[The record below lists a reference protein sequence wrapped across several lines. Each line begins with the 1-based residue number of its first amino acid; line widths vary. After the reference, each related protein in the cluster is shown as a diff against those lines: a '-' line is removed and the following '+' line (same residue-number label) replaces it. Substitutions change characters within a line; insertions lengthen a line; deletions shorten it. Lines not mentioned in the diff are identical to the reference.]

1 MLEAL
6 MAPPRR
12 PISKSDKLYFI
23 QSNSRDNKTESTN
36 EIIENDAD
44 SQSAVA
50 VDSSSIEISFEEE
63 EINLDDFEAI
73 HAAELKESLEIP
85 EIVEL
90 LEFEDQLARDKKEAP
105 HLREKMRSSP
115 EIKWDDY
122 ENTFSENY
130 EVVLSP
136 GDMQAVEGAAVESSN
151 QLNSDSNSDSSDS
164 TDQLEES
171 IDQSEATLDEILDDD
186 TEEPMEVAF
195 NVPGQDDD
203 SFSSDSYYDDS
214 YDYDDLA
221 PGAFEGDDVYEPT
234 TTIATTVSVGTGAD
248 EPDFYEPTTM
258 MPTTILST
266 TLPKL
271 TTVKTSTG
279 TKMTEGEEGHNVGG
293 VNPDESR
300 QGPANDDETI
310 TTDETNNGRT
320 RLDYD
325 PLDNVQPEL
334 KHIFNVQENDGAT
347 GNKND
352 ILRNNYYVI
361 IKQRHFYCR
370 KMVHC
375 GRNDQFFEKPNF
387 YEYAKN

>member
-1 MLEAL
+1 

-171 IDQSEATLDEILDDD
+171 INQSEATLDEILDDD

-279 TKMTEGEEGHNVGG
+279 TKMPKIIAGDESVGG

-300 QGPANDDETI
+300 QGPATDDETI

-361 IKQRHFYCR
+361 IKQRHFHCQ
-370 KMVHC
+370 KMAHC
-375 GRNDQFFEKPNF
+375 GQNGQFFEKPNF
-387 YEYAKN
+387 YKYAKN

>member
-1 MLEAL
+1 MTLEFIRKSFKGEPCSQCRPRERCLFGLCIHPDDARMLEAL

-23 QSNSRDNKTESTN
+23 QSNSRNNQTKSTN
-36 EIIENDAD
+36 EIQDDDAD

-73 HAAELKESLEIP
+73 HAAELKETLEIP

-122 ENTFSENY
+122 ENNFSENY
-130 EVVLSP
+130 EVILSP

-151 QLNSDSNSDSSDS
+151 QLNSESDVSDSSD
-164 TDQLEES
+164 
-171 IDQSEATLDEILDDD
+171 QSGVTTVPAPLFRDPSDATLDEILDDD

-195 NVPGQDDD
+195 NVPGQDGD
-203 SFSSDSYYDDS
+203 SLSSDSYYDDS

-221 PGAFEGDDVYEPT
+221 QGTYEDPYEPT
-234 TTIATTVSVGTGAD
+234 TTVATTVSVGTGAD

-258 MPTTILST
+258 MPTTTT

-271 TTVKTSTG
+271 TTVKTNDTAN
-279 TKMTEGEEGHNVGG
+279 EGG
-293 VNPDESR
+293 VNPDESNR
-300 QGPANDDETI
+300 NMDGG
-310 TTDETNNGRT
+310 NNGRK

-347 GNKND
+347 GKDNKISDNTFLQ
-352 ILRNNYYVI
+352 IT
-361 IKQRHFYCR
+361 
-370 KMVHC
+370 
-375 GRNDQFFEKPNF
+375 
-387 YEYAKN
+387 

>member
-23 QSNSRDNKTESTN
+23 QSNSRSNKTQSTN
-36 EIIENDAD
+36 EISTDDDAD
-44 SQSAVA
+44 SQSAVS

-122 ENTFSENY
+122 ENNY

-151 QLNSDSNSDSSDS
+151 QLTSDSNSDSSV
-164 TDQLEES
+164 TGDQTF
-171 IDQSEATLDEILDDD
+171 DQSEATLDEILDDD

-221 PGAFEGDDVYEPT
+221 PGVFEGEDVYEPI
-234 TTIATTVSVGTGAD
+234 TTIATTVSVGTWAD

-258 MPTTILST
+258 MPTTIIST

-279 TKMTEGEEGHNVGG
+279 TKMTKISEGRENVGG

-300 QGPANDDETI
+300 QGTAGKLDEIVDDGRK
-310 TTDETNNGRT
+310 NNGRP

-347 GNKND
+347 GNN
-352 ILRNNYYVI
+352 
-361 IKQRHFYCR
+361 
-370 KMVHC
+370 
-375 GRNDQFFEKPNF
+375 
-387 YEYAKN
+387 

>member
-23 QSNSRDNKTESTN
+23 QSNSRNNKTQPTN
-36 EIIENDAD
+36 EIEDDAD

-151 QLNSDSNSDSSDS
+151 QLNSDSTSDSSES
-164 TDQLEES
+164 TDQLTS
-171 IDQSEATLDEILDDD
+171 DDAVDQSEATLDEILNDDA
-186 TEEPMEVAF
+186 EEPMEVAF

-221 PGAFEGDDVYEPT
+221 PGAFEGDDAYEPT

-279 TKMTEGEEGHNVGG
+279 TKMTSGDDLVTGTNDESVGG
-293 VNPDESR
+293 VNPDDSR
-300 QGPANDDETI
+300 QGTK
-310 TTDETNNGRT
+310 DETNNGRS

-347 GNKND
+347 GNNEMK
-352 ILRNNYYVI
+352 YYVTDI
-361 IKQRHFYCR
+361 T
-370 KMVHC
+370 
-375 GRNDQFFEKPNF
+375 
-387 YEYAKN
+387 

>member
-23 QSNSRDNKTESTN
+23 QSNSRNNQTSQSEANRIISTN
-36 EIIENDAD
+36 EIQDDDAD

-73 HAAELKESLEIP
+73 HAAELKETLEIP

-122 ENTFSENY
+122 ENEFSENY
-130 EVVLSP
+130 DVVLSP

-151 QLNSDSNSDSSDS
+151 QLNSESDSSDS
-164 TDQLEES
+164 SDQLES
-171 IDQSEATLDEILDDD
+171 TVDQSQATLDEILDDD

-195 NVPGQDDD
+195 NVPGQDGD

-221 PGAFEGDDVYEPT
+221 PRTFDGEDPYEPT
-234 TTIATTVSVGTGAD
+234 TTVATTVSVGTGAD
-248 EPDFYEPTTM
+248 EPDFYEPTTL
-258 MPTTILST
+258 MPTTTT

-271 TTVKTSTG
+271 TTVKQN
-279 TKMTEGEEGHNVGG
+279 EGG
-293 VNPDESR
+293 VNPDESNGR
-300 QGPANDDETI
+300 QEN
-310 TTDETNNGRT
+310 TDEGNNGRK

-347 GNKND
+347 GNTQNK
-352 ILRNNYYVI
+352 L
-361 IKQRHFYCR
+361 
-370 KMVHC
+370 
-375 GRNDQFFEKPNF
+375 
-387 YEYAKN
+387 

>member
-36 EIIENDAD
+36 EIIEDDAD

-195 NVPGQDDD
+195 NVPGQDDE

-258 MPTTILST
+258 MPTTVLST

-271 TTVKTSTG
+271 TTVKMSTG
-279 TKMTEGEEGHNVGG
+279 TKMTEGEDPVRVTEGHNVGG

-300 QGPANDDETI
+300 QGPATDDETI

-361 IKQRHFYCR
+361 NKTAY
-370 KMVHC
+370 
-375 GRNDQFFEKPNF
+375 GQFFQKP
-387 YEYAKN
+387 

>member
-221 PGAFEGDDVYEPT
+221 PGAFEGEDVYEPT

-279 TKMTEGEEGHNVGG
+279 TKMTEMPTGEESVGG

-300 QGPANDDETI
+300 QGPATGDEARQI

-347 GNKND
+347 GNKNE
-352 ILRNNYYVI
+352 ILRNSYNVI
-361 IKQRHFYCR
+361 GIIFMAHFFR
-370 KMVHC
+370 KSEII
-375 GRNDQFFEKPNF
+375 FL
-387 YEYAKN
+387 

>member
-1 MLEAL
+1 

-36 EIIENDAD
+36 EIIEDDAD

-221 PGAFEGDDVYEPT
+221 PGAFEGEDVYEPT

-258 MPTTILST
+258 MPTTVLST

-279 TKMTEGEEGHNVGG
+279 TKMTEGEDPVRVTEGHNVGG

-300 QGPANDDETI
+300 QGPATDDETI

-347 GNKND
+347 GND
-352 ILRNNYYVI
+352 ILRNNYYVMN
-361 IKQRHFYCR
+361 KTATFSLP
-370 KMVHC
+370 KMADF
-375 GRNDQFFEKPNF
+375 GQNGQFFQKP
-387 YEYAKN
+387 

>member
-23 QSNSRDNKTESTN
+23 QSNSRNNQTNQSETKMISTN
-36 EIIENDAD
+36 AIQDDDAD

-73 HAAELKESLEIP
+73 HAAELKETLEIP

-122 ENTFSENY
+122 ENEFSENY
-130 EVVLSP
+130 DVVLSP

-151 QLNSDSNSDSSDS
+151 QLNSESDSSDS
-164 TDQLEES
+164 SDQLES
-171 IDQSEATLDEILDDD
+171 TVDQSEATLDEIFDDD

-195 NVPGQDDD
+195 NVPGQDGD

-221 PGAFEGDDVYEPT
+221 PGTFDGEDPYEPT
-234 TTIATTVSVGTGAD
+234 TTVATTVSVGTGAD
-248 EPDFYEPTTM
+248 EPDFYEPTTL
-258 MPTTILST
+258 MPTTTT

-271 TTVKTSTG
+271 TTVKQN
-279 TKMTEGEEGHNVGG
+279 EGG
-293 VNPDESR
+293 VNPDESNG
-300 QGPANDDETI
+300 QQEKPDEG
-310 TTDETNNGRT
+310 DNGRK

-347 GNKND
+347 GNTK
-352 ILRNNYYVI
+352 
-361 IKQRHFYCR
+361 K
-370 KMVHC
+370 
-375 GRNDQFFEKPNF
+375 
-387 YEYAKN
+387 

>member
-1 MLEAL
+1 

-23 QSNSRDNKTESTN
+23 QSNSRSNKTQSTN
-36 EIIENDAD
+36 EISTDDDAD
-44 SQSAVA
+44 SQSAVS

-122 ENTFSENY
+122 ENNY

-151 QLNSDSNSDSSDS
+151 QLTSDSNSDSSV
-164 TDQLEES
+164 TGDQTF
-171 IDQSEATLDEILDDD
+171 DQSEATLDEILDDD
-186 TEEPMEVAF
+186 TQEPMEVAF

-221 PGAFEGDDVYEPT
+221 PGTFDGEDPYEPT
-234 TTIATTVSVGTGAD
+234 TTVATTVSVGTGAD
-248 EPDFYEPTTM
+248 EPDFYEPTTL
-258 MPTTILST
+258 MPTTTT

-271 TTVKTSTG
+271 TTVKQN
-279 TKMTEGEEGHNVGG
+279 EGG
-293 VNPDESR
+293 VNPDESNG
-300 QGPANDDETI
+300 QQEKPDEG
-310 TTDETNNGRT
+310 DNGRK

-347 GNKND
+347 GNTK
-352 ILRNNYYVI
+352 
-361 IKQRHFYCR
+361 K
-370 KMVHC
+370 
-375 GRNDQFFEKPNF
+375 
-387 YEYAKN
+387 

>member
-23 QSNSRDNKTESTN
+23 QSNSRNNKTQPTN
-36 EIIENDAD
+36 EIEDDAD

-151 QLNSDSNSDSSDS
+151 QLNSDSNSDSSES
-164 TDQLEES
+164 TDQFEEG
-171 IDQSEATLDEILDDD
+171 IDQSEGTLDEILDDD

-221 PGAFEGDDVYEPT
+221 PGAFEGDDAYEPT

-279 TKMTEGEEGHNVGG
+279 TKMPKIIAGDESVGG

-300 QGPANDDETI
+300 QGTKDEA
-310 TTDETNNGRT
+310 NNGRT

-347 GNKND
+347 GNNEMK
-352 ILRNNYYVI
+352 YYVTD
-361 IKQRHFYCR
+361 
-370 KMVHC
+370 VT
-375 GRNDQFFEKPNF
+375 
-387 YEYAKN
+387 